1 MHEKRDGEGEGGRE
15 LDGVYSG
22 PSEEDLMWLTA
33 QLDRNG
39 VREVPQ
45 NAEEWH
51 QMRKGINPRTR
62 EQQITD
68 LRK

>member
-1 MHEKRDGEGEGGRE
+1 MEPKKHEKRDGDGE

-22 PSEEDLMWLTA
+22 PSEEDLLWLRT

-62 EQQITD
+62 EQQIAD